1 MYIYSAL
8 TTGGGVVQMYTV
20 DGTKECTYIYSALT
34 TGGGVVQMYTV
45 DGTKECTYTVPLPL
59 PNVSS

>member
-8 TTGGGVVQMYTV
+8 TTGDGVVQMYTV